1 MDVEPEIALRK
12 GHKQKNSMRKIR
24 FNSWAAG
31 LCAAGLSSGMLGVAQ
46 ADIIAFTP
54 PVLNSFG
61 SEPTGN
67 DGEFFTPTTTISVT
81 ALGYVIPGSSVGNA
95 VGLYDVSASTLLAS
109 ATITSSSTASGSF
122 LYEPITPV
130 SLTAGVEYAVVG
142 LYTAG
147 NGAIGYTADSGVGA
161 APDITFDGYKYDGN
175 STLDL
180 TTISYTPPIFG
191 PNFQYVVVSV
201 PEPTAI
207 GLVAIGLLGALTIR
221 RRKV

>member
-1 MDVEPEIALRK
+1 MGK
-12 GHKQKNSMRKIR
+12 TH
-24 FNSWAAG
+24 FNSLAAG
-31 LCAAGLSSGMLGVAQ
+31 LCAVGLSTGMLGVAQ

-54 PVLNSFG
+54 LVLNSFG

-81 ALGYVIPGSSVGNA
+81 ALGYVIPGSSAGNA
-95 VGLYDVSASTLLAS
+95 VGLYDVSTSTLLAS

-122 LYEPITPV
+122 LYNPITPV

-142 LYTAG
+142 FYMAG

-161 APDITFDGYKYDGN
+161 APDITFDGYEYDNN

-180 TTISYTPPIFG
+180 TTTSYTPPIFG

-201 PEPTAI
+201 PEPTT
-207 GLVAIGLLGALTIR
+207 IGLLGALTIR

>member
-1 MDVEPEIALRK
+1 M
-12 GHKQKNSMRKIR
+12 
-24 FNSWAAG
+24 
-31 LCAAGLSSGMLGVAQ
+31 LSVAQ
-46 ADIIAFTP
+46 ADTIAFSPTD
-54 PVLNSFG
+54 LSSISG
-61 SEPTGN
+61 EPAGN
-67 DGEFFTPTTTISVT
+67 DGLFFTPTTTISVT

-95 VGLYDVSASTLLAS
+95 VGLYDVSTSTLLAS
-109 ATITSSSTASGSF
+109 ATITSSSTVSGSF

-147 NGAIGYTADSGVGA
+147 NGALGYTADSGVGA

-180 TTISYTPPIFG
+180 TTTSYTPSIFG

-201 PEPTAI
+201 PEPTRI
-207 GLVAIGLLGALTIR
+207 GLVAIGLLGALTTR